1 MLYNADRAPDPETWL
16 GLDESERI
24 DLVRAYHRRTRE
36 PVGQNAKVHAT
47 AHVIVENQ
55 NAMGDATVV
64 PATLNRLM
72 REGLNRHD
80 AIHAIASILMGVI
93 FDVMTEKDDGG
104 DINTKYGRELSA
116 LTAKS
121 WRAQKD

>member
-1 MLYNADRAPDPETWL
+1 MRYVAYKAPDPETWL

-24 DLVRAYHRRTRE
+24 ELVRAYHRRTRE
-36 PVGQNAKVHAT
+36 PVGENAKVHAV

-55 NAMGDATVV
+55 IAMGDATVV

-72 REGLNRHD
+72 REGLDRHD
-80 AIHAIASILMGVI
+80 AIHAIASVLMGVI

-104 DINTKYGRELSA
+104 DINTKYGRELA
-116 LTAKS
+116 EITAKG
-121 WRAQKD
+121 WRSQKD

>member
-1 MLYNADRAPDPETWL
+1 MRNDADKAPDPEIWL
-16 GLDESERI
+16 ELDESERI
-24 DLVRAYHRRTRE
+24 DLIMAYHRRSRE

-47 AHVIVENQ
+47 AHAIVENHI
-55 NAMGDATVV
+55 AMGDATVV

-93 FDVMTEKDDGG
+93 FDVTTEKDDGG

-121 WRAQKD
+121 WRS